1 MMTQYRSTLSGGI
14 EPYPTDPIGK
24 QTIRGLY
31 RRRGDVSRAVDSL
44 VANNIPVDEL
54 DVYVVDELGRPT
66 RRLSIRDE
74 PGTTRGAI
82 AGAIMGASLGAV
94 VLALVFLGVLGESW
108 IDAFGPNVYIS
119 TLALLCVPAAAGV
132 PIGAVIGMGHWQGRK
147 KVSVPEVE
155 TGGVIVV
162 VQTEELA
169 DVARRVLRDTGA
181 VDVTG

>member
-1 MMTQYRSTLSGGI
+1 MMTQYRSTLDSGI
-14 EPYPTDPIGK
+14 EPYPIDPIGK
-24 QTIRGLY
+24 QTVKGLY
-31 RRRGDVSRAVDSL
+31 RTPGDVSRAVDSL
-44 VANNIPVDEL
+44 VANSVPADDV

-82 AGAIMGASLGAV
+82 VGAVVGASLGVV
-94 VLALVFLGVLGESW
+94 VLALVFLGVLGASW
-108 IDAFGPNVYIS
+108 IEAFGPNVAIS
-119 TLALLCVPAAAGV
+119 ALALIFVPAAAGV

-147 KVSVPEVE
+147 KISVPEID

-162 VQTEELA
+162 VQTDELA

-181 VDVTG
+181 ANVTG